1 MHTLQTVSDL
11 LINEATRRDFY
22 VRTLIFNSKLYCL
35 RRQLMAPILSNLHT
49 KENSSPSL
57 YDHSIDYILG
67 FEPAECS
74 YIEISPDS
82 NGTSTIRE
90 GFLYP
95 DQVEEWLFSGLP
107 VPGSPDGQ
115 HAQVAQ
121 QDILKGR
128 LRLLLSTSKT
138 STVDK
143 MVIMP
148 WSQTTFEQICQ
159 KLSAPQ
165 HFIDILTHSIPH
177 VAHLPVECSFRGKDA
192 ISSDGM

>member
-1 MHTLQTVSDL
+1 
-11 LINEATRRDFY
+11 
-22 VRTLIFNSKLYCL
+22 
-35 RRQLMAPILSNLHT
+35 MAPILSNLHT

-57 YDHSIDYILG
+57 YDYSIDYSLG

-74 YIEISPDS
+74 YIEISPDP

-95 DQVEEWLFSGLP
+95 NQVEEWLFSSLP
-107 VPGSPDGQ
+107 IPGSLDGQ
-115 HAQVAQ
+115 QAQVAQ
-121 QDILKGR
+121 RDILKGR

-143 MVIMP
+143 TVIMP
-148 WSQTTFEQICQ
+148 WSQITFTQICQ

-165 HFIDILTHSIPH
+165 HLIDILTHSIPH
-177 VAHLPVECSFRGKDA
+177 VAHSPAECSFKGNA
-192 ISSDGM
+192 ILSDSM